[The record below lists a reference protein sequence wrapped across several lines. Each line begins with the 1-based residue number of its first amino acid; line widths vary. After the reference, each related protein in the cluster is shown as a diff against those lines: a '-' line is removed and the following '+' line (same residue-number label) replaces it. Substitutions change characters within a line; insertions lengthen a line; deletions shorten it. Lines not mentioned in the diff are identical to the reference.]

1 MSDDVYAHCQALVRA
16 SDKDRFVASL
26 FAPADRHRHLFALYA
41 FNLEIARIGE
51 LVQEPLP
58 GEIRLQWWHDA
69 LTGIAS
75 KEVIG
80 HPVAGALIDTLDR
93 CRLSAQPLL
102 DLIEA
107 RRFDVYREP
116 MSSLADFD
124 DYVRKTSS
132 ALFAMAARVLAWDQ
146 RELAPAAESAGL
158 AYGTAALANAVH
170 VHALRGRVYV
180 PAEILDRHGLTA
192 ADLLAGHTPPALR
205 AALSELTS
213 HARRHFDAFRNSA
226 ERLPPEALPAFLPV
240 AVVPSML
247 RGVRRRHPRHR
258 SALGESPLV
267 RLSAI
272 LMTRW
277 FGFRR
282 P

>member
-1 MSDDVYAHCQALVRA
+1 MSDNVYAHCQALVRA

-26 FAPADRHRHLFALYA
+26 FAPADHRRHLFALYA
-41 FNLEIARIGE
+41 FNLEVARIGE
-51 LVQEPLP
+51 LAHDPLA

-69 LTGIAS
+69 LTGVAS
-75 KEVIG
+75 KEVVG

-102 DLIEA
+102 DMIDA

-116 MSSLADFD
+116 MLSLADFD
-124 DYVRKTSS
+124 DHVRRTSS
-132 ALFAMAARVLAWDQ
+132 GLFAMAARVLAWDQ
-146 RELAPAAESAGL
+146 RELAQAAECAGL
-158 AYGTAALANAVH
+158 AYGTAALASAAH
-170 VHALRGRVYV
+170 VHASRGRVYV
-180 PAEILDRHGLTA
+180 PVEILDRHGATA
-192 ADLLAGHTPPALR
+192 TDLVAGHAQPALR

-213 HARRHFDAFRNSA
+213 HARRHFDEFRSSA

-240 AVVPSML
+240 AIVPSML
-247 RGVRRRHPRHR
+247 RAARRRHPRHR
-258 SALGESPLV
+258 SPLGEAPFV
-267 RLSAI
+267 RLIAI

-277 FGFRR
+277 FGFGR